1 VRYAGSD
8 FPAVETPRV
17 FFDCRQR
24 CRLGYFRQKNLQ
36 IIFAGDAFVP
46 RLSISIVVLLS
57 LAGCASLSPEQCRN
71 ADWRQIGYADG
82 ASGLPG
88 SRIQDHASACA
99 KAGTKPDLDAYLS
112 GRMEGLVSYCQ
123 PENGFE
129 VGRRGAADNAG
140 DCPPH
145 TRGAFLQNYRQG
157 REINALESQIGSL
170 RGAMDNERREMRRR
184 DDRIE
189 DIRKELRR
197 PNVSPERRNALL
209 GEMERL
215 IDRKQDSGAR
225 LLGMQREM
233 DIAQER
239 LAFRLRQMGR

>member
-1 VRYAGSD
+1 MPQLY
-8 FPAVETPRV
+8 
-17 FFDCRQR
+17 
-24 CRLGYFRQKNLQ
+24 
-36 IIFAGDAFVP
+36 
-46 RLSISIVVLLS
+46 ISFIVLLS
-57 LAGCASLSPEQCRN
+57 LAACATLSPEQCRN

-88 SRIQDHASACA
+88 SRIQEHASACA
-99 KAGTKPDLDAYLS
+99 KAGTKPDMDAYLS

-140 DCPPH
+140 DCPPYI
-145 TRGAFLQNYRQG
+145 RGAFLQNYRQG
-157 REINALESQIGSL
+157 REINALESQISNL

-189 DIRKELRR
+189 DIRQELRR
-197 PNVSPERRNALL
+197 PNVSAERRNALL
-209 GEMERL
+209 SEMERL

-225 LLGMQREM
+225 QLGLQREM
-233 DIAQER
+233 DIAQQR
-239 LAFRLRQMGR
+239 LAFRLREMGR